1 MTQPRFTA
9 LELSR
14 TLRLERALRGVE
26 ELKQN
31 AIAIE
36 TEFAADFALI
46 SPEFRASVQNLA
58 HYLGIR
64 QHDIRPLQQELHQL
78 GLSSL
83 GTLESHVMASLNAVL
98 RTLYELSDRNLT
110 DDLKADPPVSF
121 EVGKSLLQEHTDAI
135 LGHNQSDRSVQ
146 IMVTM
151 PREAADQP
159 ELIYDLLAGGMNIM
173 RINCAHDDASAWQ
186 RMIEHLRQAQH
197 QLNKPCNIS
206 FDLAGPKLRT
216 GPIEPGPA
224 VVRWHPK
231 RNALGQV
238 TVPALIQFISRFPED
253 KLSGVL
259 IPVGEAIVAQAQS
272 GDILHLQD
280 ARGRDRHVWV
290 TAINE
295 GYFTG
300 ECDRTA
306 YVTTGMPIK
315 LYRDANLIGEDA
327 IGNLP
332 SVVQSIPL
340 TPGDILRV
348 VQGDALG
355 KAAERNS
362 DNQVIVPAKVSC
374 TLPEIFRDVKSGE
387 RIFFDDGIIE
397 GLIQEVQDN
406 SFQVEIVAV
415 AGGSTKLKSEK
426 GINLPDTD
434 LHLPALTKKDLQ
446 DLEFVVQYGDM
457 VALSFVQCPED
468 ILQLISELKRH
479 QAPQLG
485 IVLKIET
492 QRAFAHLP
500 SLLMTAMQHPY
511 IAVMVARGDLGVEV
525 GFERMSEVQ
534 EEILWLCEAAH
545 VPVIWATQVLE
556 SLAKGGLP
564 SRAEV
569 TDAAM
574 GIQAECVMLNKGPYI
589 KQTLKFLCGIL
600 TRMQTHQEKRMAT
613 LRQLSVSFMEDS
625 DFK

>member
-1 MTQPRFTA
+1 MIQSPFTS

-14 TLRLERALRGVE
+14 TLRLERALQGVE
-26 ELKQN
+26 ELTKN
-31 AIAIE
+31 ALTIE
-36 TEFAADFALI
+36 ADFVEDLAVI
-46 SPEFRASVQNLA
+46 SPEFQASVHNLA

-98 RTLYELSDRNLT
+98 RTLYQLSDRPLS
-110 DDLKADPPVSF
+110 DHLKTEPLVTF
-121 EVGKSLLQEHTDAI
+121 ETGKALLQQHTHAI
-135 LGHNQSDRSVQ
+135 LGHNESDRTVQ

-151 PREAADQP
+151 PREAADHPQ
-159 ELIYDLLAGGMNIM
+159 LIYDLLADGMNIM
-173 RINCAHDDASAWQ
+173 RINCAHDDALAWQ
-186 RMIEHLRQAQH
+186 GMIEHLRQAQQ
-197 QLNKPCNIS
+197 QLNKPCKIS

-216 GPIEPGPA
+216 GQIEPGPQ
-224 VVRWHPK
+224 VIRWHPK
-231 RNALGQV
+231 RNELGQV
-238 TVPALIQFISRFPED
+238 IAPALIQFICRFPEE

-259 IPVGEAIVAQAQS
+259 LPVGNYLVAQAQV
-272 GDILHLQD
+272 GDILYLQAD
-280 ARGRDRHVWV
+280 ARGRKRSVLV
-290 TAINE
+290 TAVHE
-295 GYFTG
+295 GYVTG

-306 YVTTGMPIK
+306 YVTTGMPLK
-315 LYRDANLIGEDA
+315 LYRDSHLICEDN
-327 IGNLP
+327 IVNLP
-332 SVVQSIPL
+332 SVVQSISL
-340 TPGDILRV
+340 TPGDILQV

-362 DNQVIVPAKVSC
+362 DAQVVVPSTVSC

-397 GLIQEVQDN
+397 GIIQEVQDS
-406 SFQVEIVAV
+406 SFQVKIVAV
-415 AGGSTKLKSEK
+415 AGGSAKLKGEK

-434 LHLPALTKKDLQ
+434 LHLPALTEKDLQ
-446 DLEFVVQYGDM
+446 DLEFIAQYGDM

-468 ILQLISELKRH
+468 ILQLISQINRH
-479 QAPQLG
+479 RAHQLG
-485 IVLKIET
+485 IILKIET
-492 QRAFAHLP
+492 QRAFSHLP

-511 IAVMVARGDLGVEV
+511 IAVMIARGDLGVEV

-574 GIQAECVMLNKGPYI
+574 GIRAECVMLNKGPYI
-589 KQTLKFLCGIL
+589 NQTLKFLCGIL

-613 LRQLSVSFMEDS
+613 LRKLHVSFLEE
-625 DFK
+625 